1 VFQFSCRF
9 ALFINLLSLKPDSEN
24 IANFN
29 AVSRKHANF
38 DEVQFFEKNIPQFII
53 FGTHN
58 LQTFQHNAFISEL
71 LVMPF
76 YLFNIRPKL
85 HHLKGRKLR
94 VVLRRVICCSERS
107 QLHQQP
113 VDAVFRPSLIRK
125 LCYKL
130 SSIVTFTFIQTFD
143 QIFVF
148 FIKRRHFDKRKFQN
162 SPYFRC
168 PV

>member
-1 VFQFSCRF
+1 MFQFSCRF

-76 YLFNIRPKL
+76 YLFNIRPKF
-85 HHLKGRKLR
+85 HHRKLR
-94 VVLRRVICCSERS
+94 KLCHTVPNILNVTSSLLMVLFV
-107 QLHQQP
+107 QP
-113 VDAVFRPSLIRK
+113 SSGNSLINCQA
-125 LCYKL
+125 L
-130 SSIVTFTFIQTFD
+130 
-143 QIFVF
+143 
-148 FIKRRHFDKRKFQN
+148 
-162 SPYFRC
+162 
-168 PV
+168 